1 MKILQPIN
9 FSFKGTEEFVFR
21 GERSKDELVHFALR
35 MSGPPVQQVTRVES
49 FEVLKTNNAVFFVYI
64 GTQSGPIW
72 EHYYMVAENNQA
84 NGYFY
89 STSYEVGSK
98 HFEIAEQT
106 PTIIVFKENF
116 ATEFEHPEIFSKSQD
131 ELEQLNT
138 TLHTWVCQEKF
149 LTFPR
154 ITIENFYQYQQTK
167 KFLVLAVV
175 EENKLNELITHEQE
189 FRDMI
194 ERIIRTKREKYH
206 KDFQFGWTSTTLA
219 HYIVS
224 SYLKTPTLIVFN
236 TTTSH
241 HHIPDDDP
249 LEMTSDAIEMFL
261 EGVLD
266 TSVPAQGGDYYH
278 IRLKRA
284 IFDFRRSFY
293 EMFKGNPVLLCV
305 IVGLPMGFLSMICYS
320 IFCSDI
326 LDADDED
333 EHEKK
338 E

>member
-1 MKILQPIN
+1 
-9 FSFKGTEEFVFR
+9 
-21 GERSKDELVHFALR
+21 

-49 FEVLKTNNAVFFVYI
+49 FDVLKSNNAVFFVYI
-64 GTQSGPIW
+64 GTQSGQLW
-72 EHYYMVAENNQA
+72 EHFYMVAENNQA
-84 NGYFY
+84 VGYFY

-98 HFEIAEQT
+98 HFEIADQK
-106 PTIIVFKENF
+106 PSIIVFKENA
-116 ATEFEHPEIFSKSQD
+116 ATEFEAPVITSSKSED
-131 ELEQLNT
+131 ELAELNA

-154 ITIENFYQYQQTK
+154 ITIENFYQYQQTGK
-167 KFLVLAVV
+167 YLVIAVV

-194 ERIIRTKREKYH
+194 ERIIKTKRDKYH
-206 KDFQFGWTSTTLA
+206 KKFQFGWTGTNLA

-224 SYLKTPTLIVFN
+224 SYLQTPTLIVFN
-236 TTTSH
+236 STTSH
-241 HHIPDDDP
+241 HHIPEDDP
-249 LEMTSDAIEMFL
+249 LEMTADAIEMFL
-261 EGVLD
+261 EGILD
-266 TSVPAQGGDYYH
+266 TSVPAQGGDHYH

-284 IFDFRRSFY
+284 FFDFRRSFY

-305 IVGLPMGFLSMICYS
+305 IVGLPGGFFAMICYS

-326 LDADDED
+326 LDADDEED
-333 EHEKK
+333 DGHEKK